1 MKKAISLTLAV
12 IMLLCFTISSAHA
25 WTIHETP
32 EIVGDVNN
40 DGAVEVDDVTFLQRN
55 LAEIPLPF
63 EFDEKTADADE
74 DAVVTIIDA
83 TWIQRWLLGA
93 LFDTSIHIGEN
104 VYNWRMNK
112 DDADF
117 MDHTFTDELEITRIC
132 RDHFFAS
139 PIIPLPIEYKI
150 HGVLSDHWC
159 VGDYV
164 RCTFKNGYRDKD
176 GNYYEAELLSIET
189 STFAPE
195 PDVPLKPVIYL
206 YPEEETE
213 VSVKMELD
221 GYFLRT
227 LPIYDDG
234 WQVTAAPDGTLTSQ
248 SGFKYPYLFWE
259 AKMNTEY
266 GMSEGFCVRG
276 SETEAFLRGALA
288 AQGLNEKEID
298 DFVEFWL
305 SFMKDNPYNVISFKT
320 SEYTEAAKL
329 YISPQPDTVIRV
341 FMTWYGS
348 DTAVD
353 IPEQTLTPAQRSGF
367 TAVEWGGQKVK

>member
-12 IMLLCFTISSAHA
+12 MMLLCFTIASAHA

-32 EIVGDVNN
+32 DIVGDVNG

-63 EFDEKTADADE
+63 EFNEKTADADE
-74 DAVVTIIDA
+74 DAAVTIIDA

-93 LFDTSIHIGEN
+93 IFDTRLHIGEN
-104 VYNWRMNK
+104 VYNWRLNK
-112 DDADF
+112 DNAIFIDG
-117 MDHTFTDELEITRIC
+117 TYTEELEITRIC
-132 RDHFFAS
+132 LDHFYATTA
-139 PIIPLPIEYKI
+139 IPLPIEFKI
-150 HGVLSDHWC
+150 NCVSTGHWC

-164 RCTFKNGYRDKD
+164 RCTMINTYLDKD
-176 GNYYEAELLSIET
+176 GNYYEAELVSLEQ
-189 STFAPE
+189 STFEPE

-288 AQGLNEKEID
+288 AQCLNEKEID

-353 IPEQTLTPAQRSGF
+353 IPAQTLTPAQRSGF